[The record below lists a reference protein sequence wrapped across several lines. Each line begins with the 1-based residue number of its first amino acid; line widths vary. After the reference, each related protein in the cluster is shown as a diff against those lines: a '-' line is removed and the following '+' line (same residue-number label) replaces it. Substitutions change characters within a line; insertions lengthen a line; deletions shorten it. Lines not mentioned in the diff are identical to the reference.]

1 MVRTTRR
8 WTGTTARAE
17 LAGPAG
23 VEPSRTAGE
32 AGGTRGGRICM
43 PLTFSWHHL
52 HMVAAASGQAG
63 NGPEASGLQPEFL
76 GSEGG
81 NHVCSA
87 GRLFFLLYLLL
98 ARDSGI

>member
-8 WTGTTARAE
+8 WTGTTARVE

-32 AGGTRGGRICM
+32 AGGTRGGRICI

-52 HMVAAASGQAG
+52 HMVAAASTQAG
-63 NGPEASGLQPEFL
+63 NRHEVSGLQPEFL
-76 GSEGG
+76 GS
-81 NHVCSA
+81 
-87 GRLFFLLYLLL
+87 
-98 ARDSGI
+98 